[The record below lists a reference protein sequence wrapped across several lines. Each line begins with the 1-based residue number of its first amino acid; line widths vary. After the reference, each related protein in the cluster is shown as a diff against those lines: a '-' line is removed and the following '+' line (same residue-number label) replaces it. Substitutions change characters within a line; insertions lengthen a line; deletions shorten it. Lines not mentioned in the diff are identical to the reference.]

1 MSNLTNGTVKWF
13 NGTKGFGFI
22 ASDTGEELF
31 AHFSEIRI
39 DGYKVLEEGQRVVF
53 EITNGK
59 KGKQASNIQIL

>member
-31 AHFSEIRI
+31 AHYSEVRI
-39 DGYKVLEEGQRVVF
+39 DGYKVLEEGQRVMF

-59 KGKQASNIQIL
+59 KGDIR

>member
-1 MSNLTNGTVKWF
+1 MSNLRNGTVKWF

-31 AHFSEIRI
+31 AHYSEVRI
-39 DGYKVLEEGQRVVF
+39 DGYKVLEEGQRVMF

-59 KGKQASNIQIL
+59 KRGGPTCLNN

>member
-31 AHFSEIRI
+31 AHYSE
-39 DGYKVLEEGQRVVF
+39 V
-53 EITNGK
+53 
-59 KGKQASNIQIL
+59 